1 MEAPLDNALCLIFQ
15 PNFCIGPQILRLWGN
30 FKFYVDIQKNEDVV
44 EEKNLQISSAIKMDE
59 LISDRDKAVN
69 NSKQDILCGLYPHLA
84 VLPFPGLKH
93 I

>member
-1 MEAPLDNALCLIFQ
+1 MEAPLDSVICLIFP
-15 PNFCIGPQILRLWGN
+15 PNFCEASQILRSWGN

-69 NSKQDILCGLYPHLA
+69 NSKQDILCGLCPHLA
-84 VLPFPGLKH
+84 VLLFPD
-93 I
+93 